1 MHGKNVNENTVKK
14 QENIDL
20 QKNYCIKSEGFNTAL
35 EDLRQQFFCQ
45 R

>member
-1 MHGKNVNENTVKK
+1 MHGKNVNGNTVKK

-20 QKNYCIKSEGFNTAL
+20 KKNYSIKSKGFNTVL
-35 EDLRQQFFCQ
+35 GDLRQQFFCQ